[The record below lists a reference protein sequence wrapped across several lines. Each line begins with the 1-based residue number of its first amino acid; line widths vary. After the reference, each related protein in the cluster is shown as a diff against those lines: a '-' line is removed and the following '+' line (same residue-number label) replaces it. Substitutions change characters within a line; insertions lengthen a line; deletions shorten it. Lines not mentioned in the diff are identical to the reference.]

1 MKIALV
7 KQLDNS
13 FKIAHPSDYETAKK
27 QKAGET
33 LFFEVKKERNIKFH
47 RKLFALINLV
57 FQNQDLTDDKDNLR
71 AYLTVKSGFYETI
84 KSDTGVMYLPKS
96 ISFAK
101 MDATEFEQLF
111 IKFLNVSSKLIG
123 VDNEDIM
130 NELSEFL

>member
-7 KQLDNS
+7 KNLDNS

-27 QKAGET
+27 LKVGET
-33 LFFEVKKERNIKFH
+33 HFFEVKKERNIMFH

-71 AYLTVKSGFYETI
+71 AYLTVKAGFYETI
-84 KSDTGVMYLPKS
+84 KSDIGVMYLPKS

-101 MDATEFEQLF
+101 MDEIEFEELF
-111 IKFLNVSSKLIG
+111 IKFLNVSSMLIG
-123 VDNEDIM
+123 VENVDIM
-130 NELSEFL
+130 NEISEFL